1 MRIRLLGT
9 GTPTPSLRRM
19 GSSYL
24 VESGGDV
31 ILFDHGSGAYHRLLE
46 AGIRPTQVSH
56 LFFSHLHYD
65 HCVDYAR
72 LLLTRWDQGAGG
84 IPELKVYGP
93 PFVQRMTEL
102 LFSPQGAFGPDLTA
116 RIENRMSQE
125 IFEARG
131 GVLPRQWP
139 APLVQELR
147 SGAVVKEHGW
157 KVTAA
162 SVPHA
167 QPQLVCLAYR
177 LDTPQGSF
185 AYSGDAAPSPA
196 MVKLAQGCDVL
207 VHMTHYISGTE
218 LGPALAAGTSGHLE
232 VARIGQEA
240 GVRNLVVS
248 HITEQMDVPG
258 VTERLIRE
266 MAEIYT
272 GNLFW
277 GEDLM
282 EIPIGEPAPNKLE

>member
-1 MRIRLLGT
+1 MRITLLGT

-19 GSSYL
+19 SSSYL
-24 VESGGDV
+24 VRTGEAV

-46 AGIRPTQVSH
+46 AGVRPTEVTH
-56 LFFSHLHYD
+56 VFFSHLHYD

-72 LLLTRWDQGAGG
+72 LLLTHWDQGAGKV
-84 IPELKVYGP
+84 PELKVYGP
-93 PFVQRMTEL
+93 PGTRRMTEL
-102 LFSPQGAFGPDLTA
+102 LFSPDGVWGPDLTA
-116 RIENRMSQE
+116 RIEHPMSQE
-125 IFEARG
+125 IYAARG
-131 GVLPRQWP
+131 GELPRPWP
-139 APLVQELR
+139 APVVTELR
-147 SGAVVKEHGW
+147 SGDTVAEDGW
-157 KVTAA
+157 RLSCV

-177 LDTPQGSF
+177 LDAGEGSF

-196 MVKLAQGCDVL
+196 LAKLARGADVL

-218 LGPALAAGTSGHLE
+218 LGPALAQGTSGHRE
-232 VARIGQEA
+232 VAGIGQEA
-240 GVRNLVVS
+240 GVKNLVVS

-258 VTERLIRE
+258 VPERLMRE
-266 MAEIYT
+266 MSEVYT

-282 EIPIGEPAPNKLE
+282 EIPLGDPLPRKLD